1 MRRGRILILFALIL
15 LFGAVAGFL
24 VLSRLGSGGATSP
37 SPESTQGPAFGG
49 EAQIVIA
56 AQDISR
62 GAVIPQDGVILSPFP
77 ADFVVET
84 MITDLNQVVGHRAR
98 MDIARGV
105 PVTQNMVTE
114 QSGDL
119 LGTGSDASLAIP
131 PGYTAVTV
139 PLDRFSSL
147 GYALADGDSV
157 DVIVNML
164 MVDIDPEFQTSLPNA
179 TAILVGS
186 DGSILT
192 AVGANKATQDQGG
205 TSAESAKP
213 VPLGRVDTEETTGQ
227 QVFLIPNPDDP
238 KQHPRLVSQRLIA
251 NARVLHVGEQKS
263 KTAQPT
269 PVPEQGAGAPANQQA
284 VATVVKP
291 PDLISLIVTPQDA
304 LAMEWALNAGA
315 NMTMTLRGPGDTTD
329 EATSSVTLQYLID
342 NYNIAVPSK
351 LPYGLEP
358 VLQAPS
364 RNFESTMPGKA
375 VATPSP

>member
-24 VLSRLGSGGATSP
+24 VLSRLGSGGTSP
-37 SPESTQGPAFGG
+37 SPETTQGPAFGG

-84 MITDLNQVVGHRAR
+84 MITDLNQVVGRRAR

-131 PGYTAVTV
+131 AGFTAITV
-139 PLDRFSSL
+139 PLNRFSSL

-164 MVDIDPEFQTSLPNA
+164 MIDVDPDFQTSLPDA
-179 TAILVGS
+179 TAILVGP
-186 DGSILT
+186 DGAILT
-192 AVGANKATQDQGG
+192 AVGANKATQNQEG

-213 VPLGRVDTEETTGQ
+213 VPLGKVETEETSGQ
-227 QVFLIPNPDDP
+227 QVFLIPNPDDN

-251 NARVLHVGEQKS
+251 NARVLHVGEF
-263 KTAQPT
+263 KTESAVPT
-269 PVPEQGAGAPANQQA
+269 PAPEQGAGAPAQQQA
-284 VATVVKP
+284 AAAVVKP

-315 NMTMTLRGPGDTTD
+315 NMTLTLRGPGDTTD
-329 EATSSVTLQYLID
+329 DATSSVTLQYLIE
-342 NYNIAVPSK
+342 NYDITVPSK
-351 LPYGLEP
+351 PPYGLEP
-358 VLQAPS
+358 VLEAPS
-364 RNFESTMPGKA
+364 RTFESTNPGKA
-375 VATPSP
+375 AATPSP

>member
-24 VLSRLGSGGATSP
+24 VLSRLGTGGSP
-37 SPESTQGPAFGG
+37 SPEATQGPAFGG

-114 QSGDL
+114 QTGDL

-131 PGYTAVTV
+131 PGFTAITV

-164 MVDIDPEFQTSLPNA
+164 MVDIDPEFQTNLPDK
-179 TAILVGS
+179 TALLVGP
-186 DGSILT
+186 DGTVIT
-192 AVGANKATQDQGG
+192 AVGANKASQSAQGG
-205 TSAESAKP
+205 TTAEAP
-213 VPLGRVDTEETTGQ
+213 EPLPFGRVDTEETSGQ
-227 QVFLIPNPDDP
+227 QVYLIPEGT
-238 KQHPRLVSQRLIA
+238 QRPRLVSQRLIA
-251 NARVLHVGEQKS
+251 NARVLHVGEVKS
-263 KTAQPT
+263 ETAQPT
-269 PVPEQGAGAPANQQA
+269 AVPQQGAGTPADQQA

-315 NMTMTLRGPGDTTD
+315 NMTLTLRGPGDTTD
-329 EATSSVTLQYLID
+329 DTTSSVTLQYMID
-342 NYNIAVPSK
+342 NYDISVPSK

-358 VLQAPS
+358 ALQAPA
-364 RNFESTMPGKA
+364 RNFDSTLPGSA
-375 VATPSP
+375 AATPSP